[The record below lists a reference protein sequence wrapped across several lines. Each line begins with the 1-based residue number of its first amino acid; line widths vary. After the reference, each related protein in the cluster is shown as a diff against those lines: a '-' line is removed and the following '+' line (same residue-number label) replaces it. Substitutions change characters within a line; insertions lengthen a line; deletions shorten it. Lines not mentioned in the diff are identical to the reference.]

1 MTYLFDVVFI
11 SVPSYSGN
19 SLKMFLA
26 VPVFKQYFL
35 FSSDSIFLLDTTYDW
50 AFAIWMMTFNKSGI
64 YPVPFQ
70 DATCMLSSSS
80 CKALP
85 SVFDLGVGETWLT
98 TEADA
103 LFCKQ
108 LWNCQSLS
116 TSTVFPLQ
124 HKSRVNLSHELNPL
138 LLACD
143 YQSSY
148 ECSVFSQEC
157 QIYVQKQRAVGHKC
171 STSIFANFL
180 RQVPTYAYSITPKTQ
195 IY

>member
-148 ECSVFSQEC
+148 ECSV
-157 QIYVQKQRAVGHKC
+157 VQC
-171 STSIFANFL
+171 IFARVLDLCSEIESCRSQMQYIYICKFSATGTHLCIFN
-180 RQVPTYAYSITPKTQ
+180 YS
-195 IY
+195 